1 MTPSSQQPS
10 NSPNVANQA
19 CSMDATEYW
28 FMPCNDGGKPP
39 SMVSYDA
46 KLESK
51 FKRKSEIDQVIDLNT
66 SRIGSHAISSYPSSH
81 KKRPPSCDGGRFIVP
96 AIESA

>member
-1 MTPSSQQPS
+1 
-10 NSPNVANQA
+10 
-19 CSMDATEYW
+19 MDATEYW

-39 SMVSYDA
+39 DMVSYDA
-46 KLESK
+46 KFESK

-96 AIESA
+96 AIGPEWPNVQEL

>member
-1 MTPSSQQPS
+1 
-10 NSPNVANQA
+10 
-19 CSMDATEYW
+19 MDAAEYW

-39 SMVSYDA
+39 NMVSYDA
-46 KLESK
+46 KPESK

-81 KKRPPSCDGGRFIVP
+81 KKGYVPITCCMGRPSASCKQREIF
-96 AIESA
+96 